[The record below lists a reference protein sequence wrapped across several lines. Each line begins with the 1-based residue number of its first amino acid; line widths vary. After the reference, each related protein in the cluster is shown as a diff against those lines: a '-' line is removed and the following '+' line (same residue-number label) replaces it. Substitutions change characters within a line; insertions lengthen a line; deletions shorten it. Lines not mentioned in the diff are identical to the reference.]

1 MINNGINVPD
11 NVIAIFKT
19 ADESLTNKRIDSI
32 LFRSPK
38 RREWFDPNFYRCLPL
53 AIGNQ
58 YGFQVACEF
67 DFGIKWD
74 GTNSTDAI
82 TFYFNKEEKELST
95 MFPMLNSHFGNGILT
110 MTVPFLIRT
119 PPGVN
124 IMTINP
130 PNSIVENMTVMT
142 GVVETDNLRHNF
154 TFNIRIQKPNE
165 TTYYKAGTP
174 LAAFIPIPRYFAD
187 GFELVMAEDIFDQKT
202 IDEEM
207 QSVKDF
213 FVQRTDIDPTLPNE
227 VNRQYFNGI
236 DVYGNNFSDHQ
247 KAGR

>member
-1 MINNGINVPD
+1 MINSGVDVPE

-19 ADESLTNKRIDSI
+19 ADNSLTDDRLNSI
-32 LFRSPK
+32 LFKSPK
-38 RREWFDPNFYRCLPL
+38 RRDWFEPNFYRCLPL

-58 YGFQVACEF
+58 YGFQIACEF
-67 DFGIKWD
+67 DFGVKWD
-74 GTNSTDAI
+74 GTNNTDAI

-95 MFPMLNSHFGNGILT
+95 MFPMLSSHFGNGILT
-110 MTVPFLIRT
+110 ITVPFLMRT
-119 PPGVN
+119 SPGVN

-165 TTYYKAGTP
+165 ITYYKSGTP

-187 GFELVMAEDIFDQKT
+187 GFELVMAEDIFDQET

-213 FVQRTDIDPTLPNE
+213 FIQRTDIDPNLPNE
-227 VNRQYFNGI
+227 VNRQYFNGT